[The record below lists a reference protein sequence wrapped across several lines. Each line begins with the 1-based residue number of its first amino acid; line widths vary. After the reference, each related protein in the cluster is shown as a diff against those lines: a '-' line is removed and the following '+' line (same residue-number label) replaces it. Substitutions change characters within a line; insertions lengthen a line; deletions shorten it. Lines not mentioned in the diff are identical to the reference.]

1 MDESIVETS
10 EDAGDSENQLSYL
23 RSVFG
28 LCGICAPAGRG
39 GGKLK
44 FSTISHLGP
53 QRDVFLGRACFG
65 RGHGCFWCSSAAFV
79 LQVLLLE
86 RLGIAV
92 VVLQMWLRI
101 YLFRECVLT

>member
-23 RSVFG
+23 KSVSG
-28 LCGICAPAGRG
+28 LCGICALAGCE
-39 GGKLK
+39 LK